1 MRASHGAPL
10 ESGRCGRILRNDTTA
25 VRCRHRTR
33 GSLVTDSLHVVCGQ
47 CHTTNRVPRARLGDH
62 ANCGSCKAPLFA
74 GHPIAL
80 DGASFE
86 RHVGS
91 SDLPVA
97 VDFWAPWC
105 GPCRA
110 MAPAWEQAAA
120 RLTPQVRLAN
130 LDTEAEPG
138 IAQRFG
144 IRSIPTIV
152 LFRNGREV
160 ARQSGA
166 LSLPQILRWIEGNL
180 GA

>member
-1 MRASHGAPL
+1 
-10 ESGRCGRILRNDTTA
+10 
-25 VRCRHRTR
+25 
-33 GSLVTDSLHVVCGQ
+33 
-47 CHTTNRVPRARLGDH
+47 
-62 ANCGSCKAPLFA
+62 
-74 GHPIAL
+74 
-80 DGASFE
+80 
-86 RHVGS
+86 
-91 SDLPVA
+91 
-97 VDFWAPWC
+97 
-105 GPCRA
+105 

-120 RLTPQVRLAN
+120 RLTPQVRLAK

-166 LSLPQILRWIEGNL
+166 LSLPQILRWVEGNL

>member
-1 MRASHGAPL
+1 
-10 ESGRCGRILRNDTTA
+10 
-25 VRCRHRTR
+25 V
-33 GSLVTDSLHVVCGQ
+33 
-47 CHTTNRVPRARLGDH
+47 
-62 ANCGSCKAPLFA
+62 
-74 GHPIAL
+74 AL

-86 RHVGS
+86 RHVAS
-91 SDLPVA
+91 SDLPVV

-120 RLTPQVRLAN
+120 RLEPQVRLAK
-130 LDTEAEPG
+130 LDTEAEPA

-166 LSLPQILRWIEGNL
+166 LSLPQILRWVEGNL